1 MKLNWL
7 RKVPFWRFIGPVIV
21 VLAIWWAGPTKV
33 WGVLSSADVGVVA
46 GVIAMSI
53 PMVLIKGIRWRT
65 LLGGYGINLGFAESV
80 SMYATGIV
88 FSAVTPGRVGDMVKI
103 LMLIKR
109 QCSVGK
115 AIACNIL
122 DRLLDVGV
130 VVLAGYGGMWY
141 FSGQFGAELRV
152 INIVIIVVLAV
163 FLAFILK
170 RHLIKRVAIKLV
182 PEQYRPAARESW
194 NEITGALWKSGAR
207 RLLLLGFW
215 TVVFWGV
222 WFLWMYL
229 CVIALRLDIPFFYMC
244 ACAAMAMVFSLLPI
258 TVAGVGTRDA
268 AFILLL
274 GQIGIAREESLAL
287 SSLILAVFLVN
298 CGVLYIV
305 SVVLKPR

>member
-1 MKLNWL
+1 
-7 RKVPFWRFIGPVIV
+7 
-21 VLAIWWAGPTKV
+21 
-33 WGVLSSADVGVVA
+33 
-46 GVIAMSI
+46 
-53 PMVLIKGIRWRT
+53 
-65 LLGGYGINLGFAESV
+65 
-80 SMYATGIV
+80 
-88 FSAVTPGRVGDMVKI
+88 
-103 LMLIKR
+103 
-109 QCSVGK
+109 
-115 AIACNIL
+115 
-122 DRLLDVGV
+122 LDVGV
-130 VVLAGYGGMWY
+130 VVLAGYAGMWY
-141 FSGQFGAELRV
+141 FSGQFGAELHV

-170 RHLIKRVAIKLV
+170 RHLIKVVAIKLI

-194 NEITGALWKSGAR
+194 NEIMGGLWKSGAK

-305 SVVLKPR
+305 SMVLKPR

>member
-1 MKLNWL
+1 MQFERIWKI
-7 RKVPFWRFIGPVIV
+7 PFWRFIGPVIV
-21 VLAIWWAGPTKV
+21 VLAIWWAGPVKV

-65 LLGGYGINLGFAESV
+65 LLGGYGVNLGFAESV

-122 DRLLDVGV
+122 DRLLDVGL
-130 VVLAGYGGMWY
+130 VVLAGYAGMWY
-141 FSGQFGAELRV
+141 FSGQFGAELHV
-152 INIVIIVVLAV
+152 VNIVIIVVLAV
-163 FLAFILK
+163 FLVFILQ
-170 RHLIKRVAIKLV
+170 RRLIKKVAIKLV

-194 NEITGALWKSGAR
+194 NEIVGGLWKR
-207 RLLLLGFW
+207 EPWRLLLLGFW
-215 TVVFWGV
+215 TVVFWSV
-222 WFLWMYL
+222 WFLWVYL

-244 ACAAMAMVFSLLPI
+244 ACAAMAMVISLLPI

-298 CGVLYIV
+298 CGVFYVV